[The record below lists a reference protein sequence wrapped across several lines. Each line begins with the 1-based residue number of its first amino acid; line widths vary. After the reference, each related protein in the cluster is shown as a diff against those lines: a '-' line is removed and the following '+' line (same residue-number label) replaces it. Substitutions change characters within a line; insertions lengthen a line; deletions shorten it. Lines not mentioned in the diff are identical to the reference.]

1 MPRGSHTPLV
11 PLSTYGHVGEQAP
24 EDVVDQ
30 IDIQVGL
37 FRAQIACACASQG
50 IVVWIQPLGL
60 QRRQRQV
67 GSSTRCA
74 PR

>member
-24 EDVVDQ
+24 EDVDDP
-30 IDIQVGL
+30 IDIQVGN
-37 FRAQIACACASQG
+37 FRAQNACALACSG
-50 IVVWIQPLGL
+50 IVAWIQPLGL
-60 QRRQRQV
+60 QWRQRQV
-67 GSSTRCA
+67 SSGPRCA